1 MLAVLFALA
10 AAAFLFGN
18 RWLYLRRRQAPWDAR
33 RQLGASLIIAG
44 CALIAIALAA
54 PRGPAAIGLAAACL
68 IALAAYDA
76 ADLASF
82 HHFGGALGENISH
95 LPLPSGSRRGLTL
108 ALASLR
114 AYFPGRRF
122 LAGAAML
129 LALLILATRRR
140 LSSPIAAMLAAL
152 CVVVGL
158 ALVRRRRRG
167 ASRRGLSVAD
177 WRIVAAD
184 DTVATVGL
192 RHADRAGSFA
202 LSAPPA
208 HLPEG
213 VLIVV
218 LESAGGHLRSADD
231 PSALLADRIAA
242 VSGVPEQ
249 WLRPSNMVANS
260 ACTEVVLPAL
270 LTGAAPHEAVETL
283 HRLPFV
289 FDLAKARGYRTAFF
303 TSTSM
308 NWENFDGFFGAAR
321 IDEMFTAERSG
332 LSYINDTS
340 VDDHAIAR
348 QLAQWVEQSNQRFFA
363 LLYANALHN
372 PFQTESEI
380 VIPARFSDRRARAT
394 YVVEK
399 QCETLFS
406 SLAASGRLDR
416 TLILVVGDHGEVFGE
431 PREGDGA
438 DWNRQSVLHDKVVR
452 PLFAL
457 KPPTDLPA
465 DLGAA
470 LRANLDKL
478 ICDLD
483 IAPSFAHL
491 FGATL
496 VDGLRYPGCN
506 LFAPVP
512 DDRIAY
518 VLNTNE
524 WRNWGKSAAAVF
536 RGRSSVTA
544 DYLDRR
550 LCRYQIRDCA
560 GPAYE
565 REDLLRLALAEP
577 LMRKAMARVYKDKLR
592 RR

>member
-1 MLAVLFALA
+1 VLAVLFALA

-33 RQLGASLIIAG
+33 RQLGATLIIAG
-44 CALIAIALAA
+44 CALIVIALAA

-68 IALAAYDA
+68 VALAAYDA
-76 ADLASF
+76 GDLASF
-82 HHFGGALGENISH
+82 HHFGGALGENIGH
-95 LPLPSGSRRGLTL
+95 LPLPSRSRPGLTL

-114 AYFPGRRF
+114 AYLPARRF
-122 LAGAAML
+122 LAGAALL
-129 LALLILATRRR
+129 LALLILATHWRPS
-140 LSSPIAAMLAAL
+140 LPIAATGAAL

-158 ALVRRRRRG
+158 ALARRRRG

-184 DTVATVGL
+184 DTITTVGL

-202 LSAPPA
+202 LAEPPA
-208 HLPEG
+208 HLPDG

-218 LESAGGHLRSADD
+218 LESAGAHLRSADD
-231 PSALLADRIAA
+231 ANSLLADRIAA
-242 VSGVPEQ
+242 LSGVPQQ
-249 WLRPSNMVANS
+249 WLRASNMVANS

-270 LTGAAPHEAVETL
+270 LTGAAPHESVEAL

-289 FDLAKARGYRTAFF
+289 FDLAKARNYRTAFF

-332 LSYINDTS
+332 LPYINDTS

-348 QLAQWVEQSNQRFFA
+348 QLAQWIEQSDERFFA

-380 VIPARFSDRRARAT
+380 AIPTCLSDRRARAT
-394 YVVEK
+394 YVIEK

-431 PREGDGA
+431 PREGEGA
-438 DWNRQSVLHDKVVR
+438 NWNRQSVLHDKVVR

-457 KPPTDLPA
+457 KPPSDLPA
-465 DLGAA
+465 DLSEM

-478 ICDLD
+478 ICDID

-496 VDGLRYPGCN
+496 ARGSRYPGCN

-524 WRNWGKSAAAVF
+524 WRDWGKSAAAVY
-536 RGRSSVTA
+536 RGCSSVTA

-550 LCRYQIRDCA
+550 LSRYQTRDCA

-565 REDLLRLALAEP
+565 REELLRLALAEP
-577 LMRKAMARVYKDKLR
+577 LVRKAMARVYKDKLR
-592 RR
+592 RV